1 MSMITVS
8 CPTCSQGF
16 RANSSYLGQQVRC
29 PNCMNVVTIPAHVEN
44 LQSNQTVDF
53 QSDKQPASN
62 TPSVHLPKHGRS
74 RRAVETLLPPR
85 IAEEARP
92 PDSVRLR
99 DRPVP
104 GDLFPAQQHALAKE
118 LIVSSTREADNRSS
132 REFQLRSPQPGKNS
146 RFWKNLI
153 MWLICTL
160 ILLVTTFLLAKLSI

>member
-29 PNCMNVVTIPAHVEN
+29 PNCMNVVTIPPHLEN
-44 LQSNQTVDF
+44 PQSNQALDF
-53 QSDKQPASN
+53 QVDKQAPSN
-62 TPSVHLPKHGRS
+62 TPSVRVSKHRRS

-92 PDSVRLR
+92 SDSGRLP

-104 GDLFPAQQHALAKE
+104 GDLFPAQQDTTASE
-118 LIVSSTREADNRSS
+118 LVVSSTQETDNRRPGDFQS
-132 REFQLRSPQPGKNS
+132 RLREPGENP

-160 ILLVTTFLLAKLSI
+160 ILLVTTFVLAKLSI